1 MTLSRRD
8 FLKLRGGA
16 AGRMPAKQPPSEY
29 LKILYF
35 DNLVYR
41 VETLEYLKRMV
52 GADHVMVGADY
63 PFDLGDSMAPE
74 KIQTMTCT
82 AAEREALL
90 HGNAKALL
98 KIPGS
103 QQA

>member
-1 MTLSRRD
+1 M
-8 FLKLRGGA
+8 KLRGCA
-16 AGRMPAKQPPSEY
+16 AGRTPAKQPPSEY

-52 GADHVMVGADY
+52 GADY
-63 PFDLGDSMAPE
+63 PFDLGDWMAAE
-74 KIQTMTCT
+74 KIETMNCT
-82 AAEREALL
+82 EREREAML
-90 HGNAKALL
+90 HGNARALL